1 MDKIV
6 YEANVKIEKDMYE
19 YNLDEFNTT
28 NDKISLINSK
38 YKNHNMRFS
47 LIIDR
52 NIALENGDMEYAD
65 FLDSIINDMTNEI
78 IILNNSIIENNI
90 NEVLDKLTFHEKVN
104 IIFYVRPNFYDSEF
118 EPYEILT
125 KDAYEEL
132 SNSIIEEAN
141 NILKDYG
148 KTLIEISK
156 MNVPS
161 VHKLI
166 KNEDLQLDIFFATE
180 LVK

>member
-6 YEANVKIEKDMYE
+6 YEANVKLEKDMYE
-19 YNLDEFNTT
+19 YDLNEFNTT

-104 IIFYVRPNFYDSEF
+104 IIFYVRPNFYDSAF

-141 NILKDYG
+141 NILKDYD
-148 KTLIEISK
+148 KTLIEINK

-166 KNEDLQLDIFFATE
+166 KNEDLRLDIFFATE